1 MIKELKRDKEI
12 QLERKKRE
20 SDATNLLHPEMEE
33 EVDDRSANSQPN
45 IIGDDSQS
53 LNFGADGVS
62 DEVEFD
68 ALPFSFLKPHLVQ
81 YITDVNTLMLEP
93 SDA

>member
-1 MIKELKRDKEI
+1 M
-12 QLERKKRE
+12 E
-20 SDATNLLHPEMEE
+20 SDAINLLHPEMEE

-45 IIGDDSQS
+45 NISDDSQS
-53 LNFGADGVS
+53 LNFGADSLS
-62 DEVEFD
+62 DEVEID
-68 ALPFSFLKPHLVQ
+68 ERPFSFLKPHLVE